1 MKLLWCPR
9 CHKRII
15 PPEFAL
21 NDNIQGKIKVKCG
34 DTTCSGSI
42 TIKPKKNEESKTDIT
57 KQQE

>member
-21 NDNIQGKIKVKCG
+21 NNNIQGKIKIKCG
-34 DTTCSGSI
+34 DAKCSGSI
-42 TIKPKKNEESKTDIT
+42 TIKSKQNEEFKTNNT
-57 KQQE
+57 EQQE